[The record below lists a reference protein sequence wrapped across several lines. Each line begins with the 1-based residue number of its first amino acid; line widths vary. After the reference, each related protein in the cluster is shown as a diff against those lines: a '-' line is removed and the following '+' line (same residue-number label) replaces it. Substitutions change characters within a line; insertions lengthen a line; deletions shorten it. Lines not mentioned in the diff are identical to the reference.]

1 MKDAKFL
8 DRINAVDPVS
18 HRETSIATTLGVT
31 IAFTAGS
38 LGVIAFLIGLS
49 ALGFDGGIVGGN
61 PHLFQQGLSL
71 VAYAIFAGL
80 LVDFLRFL
88 GDLFFGEKNPS
99 SG

>member
-1 MKDAKFL
+1 
-8 DRINAVDPVS
+8 
-18 HRETSIATTLGVT
+18 
-31 IAFTAGS
+31 
-38 LGVIAFLIGLS
+38 
-49 ALGFDGGIVGGN
+49 
-61 PHLFQQGLSL
+61 